1 MKALT
6 SFTAIH
12 LAAWLKDLV
21 HLVRGDCRWECL
33 DPPYKSH
40 WYMHN
45 ALSRAEPGCGVAAT
59 SCQAACSG
67 TIQYGAT
74 APMAA
79 LKTGTHGFDCL
90 WDAVYHKL
98 TTGAQ

>member
-1 MKALT
+1 
-6 SFTAIH
+6 
-12 LAAWLKDLV
+12 
-21 HLVRGDCRWECL
+21 
-33 DPPYKSH
+33 
-40 WYMHN
+40 MHN

-79 LKTGTHGFDCL
+79 LKAGTHGFDCL

-98 TTGAQ
+98 TTGAQEQQRHRLELAWHSKGGHMGTNGSSAIY